1 MVENE
6 FEYIEFL
13 VQGGL
18 QDNSAYSYGRYLEA
32 VSRHLN
38 INVNSSTVASDRKV
52 REILAR
58 LSEIDLAER
67 YKNNCGTALR
77 AYLRFLGQEQPEFN
91 YPEEI
96 SNSEGYAE
104 GMKKQITVNFFERD
118 RQARKR
124 AIEIHGLDCFV
135 CAMNFES
142 MYGEIGI
149 GFIHVHHLIPLHT
162 IDKTYQVN
170 PETDLVT
177 VCPNCHA
184 MLHRSNNPLTIE
196 QLKDIMQ
203 KQHLTKCC

>member
-32 VSRHLN
+32 VSRHLS
-38 INVNSSTVASDRKV
+38 INLNRSTVASDREV
-52 REILAR
+52 REILDR
-58 LSEIDLAER
+58 LSETDLSER

-77 AYLRFLGQEQPEFN
+77 AYLRFLGQEQSEFT

-96 SNSEGYAE
+96 SNPESYVEGA
-104 GMKKQITVNFFERD
+104 KKQITVNSYERD
-118 RQARKR
+118 RQARNK

-149 GFIHVHHLIPLHT
+149 GFIHVHHLTPLHI
-162 IDKTYQVN
+162 IDKSYQVN
-170 PETDLVT
+170 PEKDLVP

-184 MLHRSNNPLTIE
+184 MLHRSNNPPNIE
-196 QLKDIMQ
+196 QLKYAIRKQ
-203 KQHLTKCC
+203 KSI

>member
-6 FEYIEFL
+6 FEFIEFL

-38 INVNSSTVASDRKV
+38 INLNRSTVASDREV
-52 REILAR
+52 RGILDR
-58 LSEIDLAER
+58 LSETGLAER

-77 AYLRFLGQEQPEFN
+77 AYLRFLGQEQPDFS

-96 SNSEGYAE
+96 SNPGSYVEGA
-104 GMKKQITVNFFERD
+104 KKQITVNSYERD
-118 RQARKR
+118 RQARNK
-124 AIEIHGLDCFV
+124 AIEIHGLNCFV
-135 CAMNFES
+135 CTMNFES
-142 MYGEIGI
+142 IYGEIGI

-162 IDKTYQVN
+162 IDNTYQVN
-170 PETDLVT
+170 PEKDLVP

-184 MLHRSNNPLTIE
+184 MLHRSNNPPTIK
-196 QLKDIMQ
+196 QLKDAIRKQ
-203 KQHLTKCC
+203 KSI

>member
-38 INVNSSTVASDRKV
+38 INLNRSTVASDREV
-52 REILAR
+52 REILDR
-58 LSEIDLAER
+58 LSETDLAER

-77 AYLRFLGQEQPEFN
+77 AYLRFLGQEQAEFS

-96 SNSEGYAE
+96 SNPEGYAE
-104 GMKKQITVNFFERD
+104 GAKKQITVNSYERD
-118 RQARKR
+118 RQARNR

-162 IDKTYQVN
+162 IDSTYQVN
-170 PETDLVT
+170 PEKDLVP

-184 MLHRSNNPLTIE
+184 MLHRSNNPPTIE
-196 QLKDIMQ
+196 QLKDAMQ
-203 KQHLTKCC
+203 KQKSI

>member
-38 INVNSSTVASDRKV
+38 INLNRSTVASDREV
-52 REILAR
+52 REILDR
-58 LSEIDLAER
+58 LSETDLAER

-77 AYLRFLGQEQPEFN
+77 VYLRFLGQEQSEFRH
-91 YPEEI
+91 PEEI
-96 SNSEGYAE
+96 SNPEGYAE
-104 GMKKQITVNFFERD
+104 GAKKQVTVNSYERD
-118 RQARKR
+118 RQARDR
-124 AIEIHGLDCFV
+124 AIQIHGLDCFV

-142 MYGEIGI
+142 KYGEIGI
-149 GFIHVHHLIPLHT
+149 GFIHVHHLVPLHT
-162 IDKTYQVN
+162 IDNTYQVD
-170 PETDLVT
+170 PEKDLVP

-184 MLHRSNNPLTIE
+184 MLHRSSNPPTIE
-196 QLKDIMQ
+196 QLKGAMQ
-203 KQHLTKCC
+203 KQKSI

>member
-1 MVENE
+1 MVESE

-38 INVNSSTVASDRKV
+38 INLNRSTVASDREV
-52 REILAR
+52 REILDR
-58 LSEIDLAER
+58 LSDADLAER

-77 AYLRFLGQEQPEFN
+77 AYLRFLSQEQPEFR
-91 YPEEI
+91 YPDEI
-96 SNSEGYAE
+96 SNPEGYAE
-104 GMKKQITVNFFERD
+104 GAKKQITVNSYERD
-118 RQARKR
+118 RQARNR
-124 AIEIHGLDCFV
+124 VIEIHGLDCFV

-149 GFIHVHHLIPLHT
+149 GFIHVHHLIPLHK
-162 IDKTYQVN
+162 IDNTYQVN
-170 PETDLVT
+170 PEKDLVP

-184 MLHRSNNPLTIE
+184 MLHRSKNPPTIE
-196 QLKDIMQ
+196 QLKDAMQ
-203 KQHLTKCC
+203 KQKSI